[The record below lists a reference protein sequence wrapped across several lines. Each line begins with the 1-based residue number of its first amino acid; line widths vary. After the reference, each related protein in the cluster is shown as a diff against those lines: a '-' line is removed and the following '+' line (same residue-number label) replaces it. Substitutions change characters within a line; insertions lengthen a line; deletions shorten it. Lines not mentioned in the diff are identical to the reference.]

1 MIRQGYTDGD
11 IMKELISADS
21 DWGGKF
27 ALRTDGEDR
36 LRRMLDSAHTDAWKD
51 REKYN
56 TKNRT

>member
-1 MIRQGYTDGD
+1 
-11 IMKELISADS
+11 MKELTSADS

-56 TKNRT
+56 TKNNS